1 MVVGVVVVDGM
12 EVKVEECYKE
22 YQVVVE
28 QGKEIDLD
36 EVEFLEEVVCCVV
49 GQEEQQREIG
59 IVHE

>member
-28 QGKEIDLD
+28 QGKEIDWD
-36 EVEFLEEVVCCVV
+36 EVEFLEEVVCSLV
-49 GQEEQQREIG
+49 GQEEQEGEIG
-59 IVHE
+59 IGDE